1 MRHLLF
7 TSLVTCFLLPLG
19 AQSIPIDFTG
29 DPGKPVVVENP
40 ATGKTLFFFYPDRL
54 SSEAFARGGNPWKAC
69 EVDSKTLQVLR
80 TSAGSSLRVA
90 NGNDLKFRVICR
102 VSFGDE
108 YYIAMENNKKCAL
121 YRFSGQRLDMS
132 VADSFKVGKG
142 MRIIGG
148 VTNAGGG
155 YILCTRKVR
164 REGHQMVVYEIGEG
178 GRLQEHRFRVDVR
191 RNYLIEQA
199 FKRDFKPL
207 SVEYEMEMDPKP
219 ASTPVKMFAGNRKLF
234 LTFDDANVG
243 SVYTNTTA
251 ILRVMTLD
259 LATDSLRIKP
269 YYYTDSLA
277 RDALYERRS
286 SYIYED
292 KLFQLYLNNEQIL
305 FRIRDLGSGKT
316 LFIKS
321 LLRDDTIEGIA
332 SSPILVP
339 GRGLLGVEKE
349 YRSVR
354 KFMKRFSK
362 FDPFIQVR
370 RAGGNYLLCAG
381 GFEEVKF
388 LQGVTSAG
396 PGFTTATPTGAW
408 VADGA
413 PSAYATSYERSFSFY
428 SAIDARTMTRSDV
441 YYEKPLIAA
450 YNDVLEKAKK
460 PRDQALYRIG
470 GRFYMGYFEKQR
482 GAYRFLR
489 IENY

>member
-7 TSLVTCFLLPLG
+7 TALVTCFLLPLG
-19 AQSIPIDFTG
+19 AQNIPVDFTG

-54 SSEAFARGGNPWKAC
+54 SSEAFAREGNPWKAY
-69 EVDSKTLQVLR
+69 EVDSRTLQVLR
-80 TSAGSSLRVA
+80 ASAGSSLRVA
-90 NGNDLKFRVICR
+90 NGNDLTFRVICR
-102 VSFGDE
+102 VSLGDE
-108 YYIAMENNKKCAL
+108 YYIAMENNKKCAV
-121 YRFSGQRLDMS
+121 YRFSGQHLDMS

-148 VTNAGGG
+148 ATGPSGAC
-155 YILCTRKVR
+155 ILYTRKVR
-164 REGHQMVVYEIGEG
+164 REGHQMVVCEIGEG
-178 GRLQEHRFRVDVR
+178 GRLQEHRFRVDAR
-191 RNYLIEQA
+191 RNYVIEQV
-199 FKRDFKPL
+199 FKRGFNPL
-207 SVEYEMEMDPKP
+207 AVEYGLEMDPKP
-219 ASTPVKMFAGNRKLF
+219 ASAPTKMFAGNRKLF
-234 LTFDDANVG
+234 LSFDDADAG

-251 ILRVMTLD
+251 ILRVITLD
-259 LATDSLRIKP
+259 LANDSLRIKP
-269 YYYTDSLA
+269 YYYTDSLV

-292 KLFQLYLNNEQIL
+292 KLFQLYFNNEQIL
-305 FRIRDLGSGKT
+305 FRIRDLESGKV
-316 LFIKS
+316 LFTQS

-370 RAGGNYLLCAG
+370 RSGDNYLLCAG
-381 GFEEVKF
+381 GFEEVK
-388 LQGVTSAG
+388 LLRGISSTG

-413 PSAYATSYERSFSFY
+413 TSAYATSYERSFSFY
-428 SAIDARTMTRSDV
+428 SAVDARTMTRSDV
-441 YYEKPLIAA
+441 YYEKPLIAV
-450 YNDVLEKAKK
+450 YDDMLEKVKR
-460 PRDQALYRIG
+460 PRDHALYRIG
-470 GRFYMGYFEKQR
+470 ERYYLGYYDKR
-482 GAYRFLR
+482 HKAYRFER
-489 IENY
+489 VENY